1 MRILTDLTSS
11 QRQKF
16 AEAARSIERP
26 RTSGGHRASV
36 AHDTVYKPPVTQY
49 VQSPPEKSSHKSEV
63 RRILDIIEGDP
74 N

>member
-36 AHDTVYKPPVTQY
+36 AHDTVYKPPVTH
-49 VQSPPEKSSHKSEV
+49 VQPPPEKSSHKSEV
-63 RRILDIIEGDP
+63 RRILDIMER
-74 N
+74 